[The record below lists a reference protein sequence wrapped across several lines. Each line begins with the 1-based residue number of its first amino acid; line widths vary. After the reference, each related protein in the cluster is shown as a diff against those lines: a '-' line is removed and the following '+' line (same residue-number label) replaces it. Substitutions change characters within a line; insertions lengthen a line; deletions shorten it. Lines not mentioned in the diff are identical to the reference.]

1 MVRRAHTP
9 AMATALSEIEDAG
22 RLLADPT
29 AYADESRLHDAMTLL
44 RREQPVAKVVTDN
57 YRPFWAITKH
67 DDIMDVE
74 RDNTLWINEPRPLL
88 MNLEQEAELDKQAAM
103 GIELKTLV
111 HIDDPKHRVLR
122 AIGADWF
129 RPKAMRDMKIRT
141 DELAARYVN
150 KLMEAGGRC
159 DFAQDVAVHFPLYVI
174 MSLLG
179 IPESDFDRML
189 KLTQELFG
197 GDDTEFQRGAT
208 PEEQL
213 LALLDFFGYFSGLTA
228 SRRENPTGDLA
239 STIANAKVDGEP
251 LSDVDIAS
259 YYTIIAT
266 AGHDTTSA
274 TIAGGLEALLEH
286 PDQLARLRENPE
298 LMPLAVDEMIRWVTP
313 VKEFMRTATAD
324 TEIRGVSIAEGESVL
339 LSYPSGNRDEDTF
352 ANPFTF
358 DVGRD
363 PNKHLA
369 FGFGVHFCLGA
380 ALARMEVNSFFSALL
395 PRLESIE
402 IDGSV
407 ERTSTIFVGGIKH
420 LPIRYSLR

>member
-1 MVRRAHTP
+1 
-9 AMATALSEIEDAG
+9 MATALSDIEEAG
-22 RLLADPT
+22 RVLADPT
-29 AYADESRLHDAMTLL
+29 AYADEPRLHAAMTLL
-44 RREQPVAKVVTDN
+44 RREQPVAKVIADN

-67 DDIMDVE
+67 DDIMDIE
-74 RDNTLWINEPRPLL
+74 RNNALWINEPRPLL

-129 RPKAMRDMKIRT
+129 RPKAMRDMKLRT

-150 KLMEAGGRC
+150 KLLEAGGTC

-228 SRRENPTGDLA
+228 SRRENPTDDLA
-239 STIANAKVDGEP
+239 STIANAKVDGEL
-251 LSDVDIAS
+251 LSDVDTAS

-286 PDQLARLRENPE
+286 PDQLARLREHPN

-324 TEIRGVSIAEGESVL
+324 TEIRGVPIAEGESVL

-352 ANPFTF
+352 TDPFTF
-358 DVGRD
+358 DIARD

-402 IDGSV
+402 IDGNI

-420 LPIRYSLR
+420 LPIRYTLR